1 MFQLKDVTVGKKE
14 ILAGGSAFFSSG
26 FGFATWAS
34 MIPFLKLQLGAPA
47 DVLGLLLLCIGAA
60 ACVAMPAAG
69 IFLRY
74 FGCRAVGTVAT
85 GSIIFVLAA
94 VPQISSVPVCA
105 IVLLLMGA
113 SVGTLDVAMN
123 LNAVVVETASGKRL
137 MSRMHAFYS
146 IGCCAG
152 AGSFALLMKAGLPL
166 SILACV
172 HGGVLAALMLLFYRN
187 LLPFH
192 GEDGKKKFVRP
203 RGVALLLGVMA
214 CLGFLTEG
222 AVMDWG
228 GVLLHEGKG
237 IELSLSSLGFTCY
250 FVSQLAARLS
260 GNFLFNRFGEK
271 FVVLGGVAL
280 TMACFA
286 GIIWAENFTAL
297 LACFFVAG
305 AALANVIPTFY
316 SWISRQKE
324 MPVGDAVTA
333 VTFLGYAGLIL
344 GPSLLGF
351 CAQHLGISSVFEICI
366 LFLAL
371 LSAAIWDVL
380 RKTE

>member
-1 MFQLKDVTVGKKE
+1 MFKVSDARVGRKE
-14 ILAGGSAFFSSG
+14 ILAGGSAFFASG

-34 MIPFLKLQLGAPA
+34 MIPFLKLQLAAPA
-47 DVLGLLLLCIGAA
+47 DVLGMLLLCIGAA
-60 ACVAMPAAG
+60 ACVAMPVAG

-74 FGCRAVGTVAT
+74 FGCRAVAAAVTV
-85 GSIIFVLAA
+85 SIIFVLAA
-94 VPQISSVPVCA
+94 VPQISSVPFCA
-105 IVLLLMGA
+105 AVLLLMGA

-123 LNAVVVETASGKRL
+123 LNAVVVEQASGKRL

-166 SILACV
+166 AVLAFV
-172 HGGVLAALMLLFYRN
+172 HGGVLAALVLLFYRN

-192 GEDGKKKFVRP
+192 GEDGKKKIVRP
-203 RGVALLLGVMA
+203 RGVALLLGIMA

-237 IELSLSSLGFTCY
+237 IAISLSSLGFTCY

-271 FVVLGGVAL
+271 AVVLGGVAV
-280 TMACFA
+280 TIASFA
-286 GIIWAENFTAL
+286 GIILAEDFYVL

-344 GPSLLGF
+344 GPSVLGF
-351 CAQHLGISSVFEICI
+351 CAEHFGISSVFEICI
-366 LFLAL
+366 VFLLL
-371 LSAAIWDVL
+371 LSVAIWDVL
-380 RKTE
+380 RKS